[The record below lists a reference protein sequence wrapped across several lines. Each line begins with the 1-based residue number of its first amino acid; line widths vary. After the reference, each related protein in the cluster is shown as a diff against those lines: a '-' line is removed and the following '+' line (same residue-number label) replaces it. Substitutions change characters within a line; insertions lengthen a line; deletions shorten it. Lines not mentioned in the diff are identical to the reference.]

1 MTTIVDNKQ
10 KMEPMIQVRPGDER
24 GKFKIGWLDAK
35 YTFSFNRYYDPE
47 HMQFRSMRVL
57 NEDRVAPGQG
67 FGMHP
72 HDNMEILTWILDGA
86 LEHQDTS
93 GGGGVIRHGELQH
106 MSAGTGVSHSEF
118 NPSQTESTHLFQI
131 WLVPEARDLEPG
143 YDQKSFPAEGR
154 RNRLQRIASRTAAD
168 GALRIHQDVEVFA
181 LDLSAGASVTHTTS
195 VERSVWIQLAKGS
208 LVVNGTRLEAG
219 DGAAI
224 TGTETLALS
233 AGAEA
238 HLLLFD
244 LK

>member
-1 MTTIVDNKQ
+1 
-10 KMEPMIQVRPGDER
+10 MIQVRRSEER
-24 GKFKIGWLDAK
+24 GKFKIGWLDAQ
-35 YTFSFNRYYDPE
+35 YTFSFNRYYDPA

-106 MSAGTGVSHSEF
+106 MTAGSGVSHSEF
-118 NPSQTESTHLFQI
+118 NPSKTESTHLFQI
-131 WLVPEARDLEPG
+131 WLMPEARDLKPA

-154 RNRLQRIASRTAAD
+154 RNRLQRIASYTEAE
-168 GALRIHQDVEVFA
+168 GALKIQQDAEVFA
-181 LDLSAGASVTHTTS
+181 LDLAAGASVTHATS
-195 VERSVWIQLAKGS
+195 PERGVWIQLAKGS
-208 LVVNGTRLEAG
+208 LNVNGTELAAG

-224 TGTETLALS
+224 AGTATLDLK
-233 AGAEA
+233 AGADA

>member
-1 MTTIVDNKQ
+1 MTTIVDNN
-10 KMEPMIQVRPGDER
+10 IQVRRSEDR
-24 GKFKIGWLDAK
+24 GKFKIGWLDAR
-35 YTFSFNRYYDPE
+35 YTFSFNRYHDPA
-47 HMQFRSMRVL
+47 HVQFRSMRVL

-106 MSAGTGVSHSEF
+106 MSAGSGVSHSEF
-118 NPSQTESTHLFQI
+118 NPSKTESTHLFQI
-131 WLVPEARDLEPG
+131 WLTPEARDLEPAYG
-143 YDQKSFPAEGR
+143 QKSFPAEGR
-154 RNRLQRIASRTAAD
+154 RNRLQRIASHTAAG
-168 GALRIHQDVEVFA
+168 GALQIQQDAEVFA
-181 LDLSAGASVTHTTS
+181 LDLDAGVSVTHTTS
-195 VERSVWIQLAKGS
+195 ASRGVWIQLAKGALS
-208 LVVNGTRLEAG
+208 VNGTALAAG

-224 TGTETLALS
+224 TGTAQLELKAS
-233 AGAEA
+233 ADA